1 MFTFLGPP
9 RPIESHPSRT
19 YNSLNQER
27 KNLYVHSHVICR
39 DSWIC
44 DTTWWWKTKKMR
56 TEKREKKIKTSLVW
70 LVPWVWDI
78 TIRHIIR
85 HIIIIIIVYLTYVYI
100 FLSPLP
106 SPSLSIFSPLFLPLS
121 LFLCV
126 YKKLSWLYIT
136 HSMPNATLNVHI
148 PIIMYCKRFV
158 HGDTRIEFRWNIRVG
173 FAHCSCTCTIR
184 RCLYTVRCSK
194 TYVYTMFTRS
204 QRYRYIYTY

>member
-1 MFTFLGPP
+1 MNM
-9 RPIESHPSRT
+9 RHNMMMKNEE
-19 YNSLNQER
+19 NENR
-27 KNLYVHSHVICR
+27 KA
-39 DSWIC
+39 
-44 DTTWWWKTKKMR
+44 
-56 TEKREKKIKTSLVW
+56 REKNKNFVGLARTVSLSN
-70 LVPWVWDI
+70 
-78 TIRHIIR
+78 IR